1 MNIKI
6 KIIFLSIFSIL
17 FFSACSQKESTF
29 IDSNIAF
36 KNSKILK
43 ENQLTKDDYE
53 DFLAN
58 YFKPWDLKELSYSKK
73 EAMWGNFYKSKKIY
87 LENLQLANKQW
98 FDEQIDNA
106 NFQEYN
112 SLIKRAITIKNSHTK
127 VFPTNSMMFYN
138 PKLQGEGFPFD
149 YNQNSSIKINTPI
162 LVSHLSKDKQ
172 WAFIQTSSFIGFISL
187 KDIAFVDEEFIS
199 KFKTQNYFVATKDN
213 FPLFK
218 NEELI
223 ENIKLGTI
231 FPFKEN
237 KLLFANKQK
246 IDYFELNE
254 NIEKMPLQFSSENTI
269 KILSQL
275 INQPYGWGGILGN
288 RDCSSFTQD
297 FFKPFGK
304 FLSRNSKSQ
313 TQNGLYID
321 ISNLSNSQKKEFI
334 RKNAIPYLTLVY
346 LKGHIML
353 YVGLKENEP
362 IVAHNLWSIR
372 LKNFFGLKSR
382 HLVGKS
388 IISTLDVGKELNNFD
403 EKNSILTKIQGIVF
417 L

>member
-6 KIIFLSIFSIL
+6 KILFLSIFSIL
-17 FFSACSQKESTF
+17 FFGACSSKQSTF

-36 KNSKILK
+36 ENSKLLN
-43 ENQLTKDDYE
+43 ENQFTKNDYE
-53 DFLAN
+53 DFLDN
-58 YFKPWDLKELSYSKK
+58 YFKPWNLKELSYSKK

-98 FDEQIDNA
+98 FEEQIDNA

-112 SLIKRAITIKNSHTK
+112 SLLKKAITIKNTNTK

-149 YNQNSSIKINTPI
+149 YNQNSHIKINTPI

-187 KDIAFVDEEFIS
+187 KDISFVNEEFINE
-199 KFKTQNYFVATKDN
+199 FKTGNYFIATKDN
-213 FPLFK
+213 FSLFK
-218 NEELI
+218 DEEFI

-231 FPFKEN
+231 FPLKNN
-237 KLLFANKQK
+237 KILVANKQK
-246 IDYFELNE
+246 IDYLQLNE
-254 NIEKMPLQFSSENTI
+254 NLEKMPLQFNSDNTI

-275 INQPYGWGGILGN
+275 MQQPYGWGGILGN

-321 ISNLSNSQKKEFI
+321 ITDLSNQEKKDFI
-334 RKNAIPYLTLVY
+334 RKNAKPYSSLIY

-353 YVGLKENEP
+353 YVGLKDKEP
-362 IVAHNLWSIR
+362 LVAHNLWSVR
-372 LKNFFGLKSR
+372 LKSFFGLKSR
-382 HLVGKS
+382 HIIGKS
-388 IISTLDVGKELNNFD
+388 IISTLDVGKEIKNFD
-403 EKNSILTKIQGIVF
+403 EENSILTKIKGIVF